1 MKISARFAE
10 FVTYNR
16 EWIAVELEHSMSDW
30 DGFGT
35 PRLHQRQNARADLFR
50 KIEDRIGV
58 PENMRPAYS
67 TLQDHFTMRMLQ
79 GKTETIERK
88 IAALYEL

>member
-10 FVTYNR
+10 FVTYHR
-16 EWIAVELEHSMSDW
+16 EWIAYELEQSKSDW
-30 DGFGT
+30 VGFGL
-35 PRLHQRQNARADLFR
+35 PRVYQHQNARADLFR

-58 PENMRPAYS
+58 MEDIRPAYS
-67 TLQDHFTMRMLQ
+67 TLQDHFTMRMFQ

-88 IAALYEL
+88 IAALYEM

>member
-1 MKISARFAE
+1 MKISARIAE
-10 FVTYNR
+10 FVTYHR
-16 EWIAVELEHSMSDW
+16 EWIAYELEQSKSDW
-30 DGFGT
+30 VGFGL
-35 PRLHQRQNARADLFR
+35 PRVYQHQNARADLFR

-58 PENMRPAYS
+58 MEDIRPAYS

-88 IAALYEL
+88 IAALYEM